1 MKALAMINETLGIIG
16 GTGWLG
22 GAIAKALLEQALV
35 PAGNLVISNRSGSHP
50 LARQGVCLAT
60 DNQALVTRSDV
71 VIIAVRPEHFAGLDI
86 DATGKTV
93 VSLMA
98 GITAQAIAAQ
108 TSASTIVRAM
118 PNAAVEI
125 RQSFTPWFCWGEVSE
140 ATKELMQRLFE
151 SVGTAVEVREEGFI
165 DYLSAL
171 SGTGPALPA
180 LLMTALTNQA
190 VAAGLPADIAQLAA
204 RNVVVNS
211 SQLLQSHDALEMID
225 ALVAYRGVTAA
236 ALQSMIG
243 SRFEEH
249 VGRALQ
255 AGAAVAR
262 KGLHA

>member
-1 MKALAMINETLGIIG
+1 MINETLGIIG

-35 PAGNLVISNRSGSHP
+35 PVGNLVISNRSGSHP
-50 LARQGVCLAT
+50 LAQQGVCLVT
-60 DNQALVTRSDV
+60 DNQVLVERCDV
-71 VIIAVRPEHFAGLDI
+71 VIVAVRPEHFASLNI
-86 DATGKTV
+86 DARGKTI

-108 TSASTIVRAM
+108 TSASAVVRAM

-125 RQSFTPWFCWGEVSE
+125 RQSFTPWFCWGEVDA
-140 ATKELMQRLFE
+140 ATRNLVRLLFE
-151 SVGTAVEVREEGFI
+151 SVGTAAEVLEEDFI

-171 SGTGPALPA
+171 SGTGPAFPA

-204 RNVVVNS
+204 KNVVVNS
-211 SQLLQSHDALEMID
+211 SQLLENHDALQMIE

-236 ALQSMIG
+236 ALQSMID
-243 SRFEEH
+243 SRFEERI
-249 VGRALQ
+249 GQALQ

>member
-1 MKALAMINETLGIIG
+1 MISETLGIIG

-22 GAIAKALLEQALV
+22 GAIAKAIMEKSLV
-35 PAGNLVISNRSGSHP
+35 PPGNLIISNRSGSHP
-50 LARQGVCLAT
+50 LAQQGVCLVT
-60 DNQALVTRSDV
+60 DNQALVAHSDV
-71 VIIAVRPEHFAGLDI
+71 VVIAVRPEHFAGLDI
-86 DATGKTV
+86 DATGKTI

-108 TSASTIVRAM
+108 TSASVVVRAM

-125 RQSFTPWFCWGEVSE
+125 RQSFTPWFCWGEVGA
-140 ATKELMQRLFE
+140 ATRALVQRLFE
-151 SVGTAVEVREEGFI
+151 SVGTAAEVQEEGFI

-171 SGTGPALPA
+171 SGTGPAFAA

-190 VAAGLPADIAQLAA
+190 VATGLPADIAHMAA
-204 RNVVVNS
+204 KNVVVNS
-211 SQLLQSHDALEMID
+211 SQLLQNHDALAMIE

-236 ALQSMIG
+236 ALQSMID